1 MTYLVDTLIVSMRRA
16 CEAIAN
22 SLCSICFFSS
32 LNKDIITTRVFEII
46 ACGGVLLAQRK
57 GFVETIFIEGKE
69 ALYFSTKQDLLAK
82 INYLKKNL
90 NIRKEIA
97 DSGYKKLLKTENAIA
112 DRAKMI
118 IKDVHSLYG

>member
-1 MTYLVDTLIVSMRRA
+1 MRRA

-57 GFVETIFIEGKE
+57 GFVEKIFIEDKE
-69 ALYFSTKQDLLAK
+69 ALYFSTKYELLEK
-82 INYLKKNL
+82 INYLKNNL
-90 NIRKEIA
+90 ETRMKIA
-97 DSGYKKLLKTENAIA
+97 NSGYKKLLKTNNSVAN
-112 DRAKMI
+112 RTKMI
-118 IKDVHSLYG
+118 IKDISSLHH